1 MPFIAAFTPE
11 SICEDLTNLIREQI
25 QPWMKSCCERQEGHS
40 HCDPSNNTKVLPKRL
55 VHILEAEH
63 EYIKL
68 VEIDHSTDIAS
79 RPYLILSYCWGQGNE
94 SAKTTIR
101 NLESRLEKVS
111 TITLPRTIQDA
122 IRLTRMM
129 GFEYL
134 WVDAMCIL
142 QATESH
148 PGDFE
153 TEAIKMRDYY
163 ANAQCCISASLASDS
178 SEGFLTERPLG
189 RFPISAV
196 LLKLSNPSQS
206 LYLEVDESERNLS
219 DILYETPLME
229 RGWYV
234 QEYMLSRRVLHWTF
248 HGLFLQCQSS
258 TFLEGSF
265 ERWTCYQY
273 DHFRDLR
280 AILSLRDDR
289 IITFDG
295 WYLLLESVSQKALTY
310 ERDRMYAIHGV
321 ASLLI
326 QRLQAEYFLGV
337 FRPTIAQGLAWSHNA
352 FDHDD
357 FDFVQVKP
365 RSLMRPVVPVGK
377 QFPTWCWASS
387 CPIRYHEIDETN
399 IFILDDHPRR
409 PQRFPTHPGHISL
422 EEASDSKLYIKA
434 PLIRIG
440 LLRRT
445 WYAPET
451 FDIAIQDKS
460 KERLI
465 ALGGTRHLDCKEQSH
480 GPIFSRYRSIAAEW
494 EPRIDVQVVLIAQL
508 STKESRWPC
517 YLGLL
522 VQETGDIKE
531 KTYKRYGTLE
541 IRWMLHAPERYTSSI
556 ADCYESLEEIV
567 LE

>member
-1 MPFIAAFTPE
+1 
-11 SICEDLTNLIREQI
+11 
-25 QPWMKSCCERQEGHS
+25 
-40 HCDPSNNTKVLPKRL
+40 
-55 VHILEAEH
+55 
-63 EYIKL
+63 
-68 VEIDHSTDIAS
+68 
-79 RPYLILSYCWGQGNE
+79 
-94 SAKTTIR
+94 
-101 NLESRLEKVS
+101 
-111 TITLPRTIQDA
+111 
-122 IRLTRMM
+122 MM

-163 ANAQCCISASLASDS
+163 ANAECCISASLASDS

-206 LYLEVDESERNLS
+206 LYLEVNESERNLS
-219 DILYETPLME
+219 DILYETPLMQ
-229 RGWYV
+229 RG
-234 QEYMLSRRVLHWTF
+234 
-248 HGLFLQCQSS
+248 CS

-352 FDHDD
+352 FDDDD
-357 FDFVQVKP
+357 FDFVQLKP

-465 ALGGTRHLDCKEQSH
+465 ALGVTRRVNHAV
-480 GPIFSRYRSIAAEW
+480 R
-494 EPRIDVQVVLIAQL
+494 RIKVKAV
-508 STKESRWPC
+508 S
-517 YLGLL
+517 
-522 VQETGDIKE
+522 ETGCQVRCGMNGPAAYIDE
-531 KTYKRYGTLE
+531 KIGSTIGDDLMVE
-541 IRWMLHAPERYTSSI
+541 DS
-556 ADCYESLEEIV
+556 
-567 LE
+567 